1 MARRT
6 AEKPSHSC
14 GPKGRRVTILT
25 VVGARPQFVKAAVV
39 SGPMRKRHREI
50 LVHTGQHYDE
60 AMSERFFR
68 ELDIPKPDYE
78 LGVGSGTH
86 GAQTAQML
94 VGIEQV
100 ILRERPDRM
109 LIYGDTNSTLAG
121 ALAATKLHLPVAH
134 VEAGLRSFN
143 RGMPEEINRVLAD
156 QVSDLLFCPS
166 DVAARNLAHEGIT
179 RGVHVVGDVMAEA
192 LRRVTA
198 GADDGTEVLARHGLS
213 SRRYLL
219 ATVHRAENT
228 DNAERLE
235 AIMRALS
242 AVGEIVV
249 LPAHPRLRASLK
261 RHGLTTDGAVR
272 VIDPVGYFEMIAL
285 ERHARAVLTDSGGV
299 QKEAYW
305 LGVPCITLRDETE
318 WVETIDAGWNVLAG
332 ANRDRIIEAVRDAH
346 PPAQRPALYGD
357 GRAAARIVTLLEG
370 AH

>member
-1 MARRT
+1 
-6 AEKPSHSC
+6 
-14 GPKGRRVTILT
+14 
-25 VVGARPQFVKAAVV
+25 
-39 SGPMRKRHREI
+39 
-50 LVHTGQHYDE
+50 
-60 AMSERFFR
+60 
-68 ELDIPKPDYE
+68 
-78 LGVGSGTH
+78 
-86 GAQTAQML
+86 
-94 VGIEQV
+94 
-100 ILRERPDRM
+100 
-109 LIYGDTNSTLAG
+109 
-121 ALAATKLHLPVAH
+121 
-134 VEAGLRSFN
+134 
-143 RGMPEEINRVLAD
+143 
-156 QVSDLLFCPS
+156 
-166 DVAARNLAHEGIT
+166 
-179 RGVHVVGDVMAEA
+179 MAEA

-332 ANRDRIIEAVRDAH
+332 TDTARIVDAVAGLN
-346 PPAQRPALYGD
+346 PPTSRPALYGD
-357 GRAAARIVTLLEG
+357 GTAVQAIVAHLSRA
-370 AH
+370 